1 MALLNKKTFLWVCI
15 TLAANLF
22 LHAAK
27 GPVFPKSTFNLN
39 QTPNYDELNQIYAQL
54 DAISPFMKLQEIGKS
69 DAGRAI
75 NLLVVNK
82 QQNFEPNQPNKSQN
96 AIWLVMNG
104 IHPGET
110 EGIDASIIF
119 LEAMAKNPKLI
130 PDSVTIL
137 VIPAYNVDG
146 LGNRKTY
153 TRANQNGPE
162 QKGFRASAN
171 NYDLNR
177 DFIKAD
183 SKITFAFYKI
193 FHTWNPHVFLDT
205 HTSNG
210 ADYQYTM
217 TLISTQKDKL
227 GGPSAEYLTQ
237 KMNPFLYQ
245 QMKEKSFE
253 MVPYVTVFGT
263 SPDPNGYEVFVEG
276 PKFSTGFAALFACLG
291 FVAETH
297 MLKPYPNR
305 VNATYALLQTFLHF
319 CAENRKDLVRTKA
332 KQLEWMRQQKTYYS
346 NFSVQK
352 SSHKDIAFKGYELEK
367 PNSQLGNYQRHYYNR
382 NRPFVKTIPYY
393 DSCASNFKTAIPKY
407 FIVPQCWQ
415 KTIERLEANKVE
427 HSVVSSPYTFEGNAK
442 YIKEIKYANSP
453 YEGHFTHRDI
463 VCETKMIKAQIQAGD
478 WIVPTNQDAI
488 WYIMEALTPETWDG
502 LFTWNFFDPILNE
515 KEGFSDYAFE
525 DEAFQMLE
533 QDPILKQK
541 FENWKKENPDKTS
554 SKYEVLGFLY
564 KNSPYAEAEY
574 RRFPIF
580 FVE

>member
-1 MALLNKKTFLWVCI
+1 LQS
-15 TLAANLF
+15 
-22 LHAAK
+22 HAINAPK
-27 GPVFPKSTFNLN
+27 FPKASFNAN
-39 QTPNYDELNQIYAQL
+39 QTPNYDELNSIYAQL
-54 DAISPFMKLQEIGKS
+54 DSLSPFMKLQEIGKS
-69 DAGRAI
+69 DAGRSI
-75 NLLVVNK
+75 KLLIVNK
-82 QQNFEPNQPNKSQN
+82 QQDFEPNQPNKPQKTT
-96 AIWLVMNG
+96 WLVMNG

-110 EGIDASIIF
+110 EGIDASIVF
-119 LEAMAKNPKLI
+119 LQAMAKNPQLI
-130 PDSVTIL
+130 PDNLTLLI
-137 VIPAYNVDG
+137 IPAYNIDG
-146 LGNRKTY
+146 LGNRKTF

-177 DFIKAD
+177 DFLKAD
-183 SKITFAFYKI
+183 SKTTFAFYQI

-227 GGPSAEYLTQ
+227 GGPSADFLTQ
-237 KMNPFLYQ
+237 KMNPFLYR

-263 SPDPNGYEVFVEG
+263 SPDPNGYEAFVEG
-276 PKFSTGFAALFACLG
+276 PKFSTGFAALFGCLG

-305 VNATYALLQTFLHF
+305 VHATYALLQTFLQF
-319 CAENRKDLVRTKA
+319 CAENGQDLVRTKA
-332 KQLEWMRQQKTYYS
+332 KQLEWMRQQKVYHS
-346 NFSVQK
+346 NYTVQK
-352 SSHKDIAFKGYELEK
+352 TTHKDLAFKGYELEK
-367 PNSQLGNYQRHYYNR
+367 PNSKLGDYQRHYYNR
-382 NRPFVKTIPYY
+382 NKPFLKTIPYY
-393 DSCASNFKTAIPKY
+393 DSCAPNLNLAIPKY

-415 KTIERLEANKVE
+415 KTIERLAANKIE
-427 HSVVSSPYTFEGNAK
+427 HAVVTAPYTFEGNAK
-442 YIKEIKYANSP
+442 YIKDIKYANAP

-463 VCETKMIKAQIQAGD
+463 ACETKMVKVEIQAGD
-478 WIVPTNQDAI
+478 WIVPTQQDAI
-488 WYIMEALTPETWDG
+488 WYIMETLSPETWDG
-502 LFTWNFFDPILNE
+502 FFTWNFFDPILNE

-541 FENWKKENPDKTS
+541 FEVWKKENPDKIG

-574 RRFPIF
+574 KRFPIY